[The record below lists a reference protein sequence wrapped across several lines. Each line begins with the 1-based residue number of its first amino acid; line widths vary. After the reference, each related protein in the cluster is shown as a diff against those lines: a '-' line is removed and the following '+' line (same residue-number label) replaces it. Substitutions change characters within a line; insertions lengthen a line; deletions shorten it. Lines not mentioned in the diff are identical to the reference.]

1 MRVFIAAFALASF
14 AFGLIVF
21 GLIPPQAEAGRGT
34 ANVVVGPTP
43 CPASAAKWCHE
54 FGGLAE

>member
-21 GLIPPQAEAGRGT
+21 GLMPPHAEAGRGT
-34 ANVVVGPTP
+34 AYVVVGPTP
-43 CPASAAKWCHE
+43 CPAPATKWCHE
-54 FGGLAE
+54 VGGLAE

>member
-1 MRVFIAAFALASF
+1 MRVFIAAFALAAF

-21 GLIPPQAEAGRGT
+21 GLIPPQAEAQRGT
-34 ANVVVGPTP
+34 VNVVVGPTP
-43 CPASAAKWCHE
+43 CPPSAAKWCHQ